1 MLFSGISQNLSPEN
15 ILICQ
20 PTSKEKP
27 LALSL
32 KIKVLGWDAT
42 VGYQSSAGQTSSY
55 LSNLSISVF
64 REGGKQK
71 AGNHLSP
78 VGWACRRGTGKKTFI
93 DFTQLVSKNL
103 LPFGQ
108 DSTTEAELR
117 EILDQGKRL
126 CFTHFLI
133 YTYDYSSVL
142 NVVDLVQKEF
152 YFTVICQSG
161 NYQSHRNR
169 GFCVHTCSVLSFLPP
184 PRSQSPHLLI
194 PPPRTRASKLC

>member
-15 ILICQ
+15 ILTCL

-27 LALSL
+27 LALTL
-32 KIKVLGWDAT
+32 KRKVLGGDAT

-93 DFTQLVSKNL
+93 DFAQLCLQELASLWPGFNNRSWTSR
-103 LPFGQ
+103 
-108 DSTTEAELR
+108 DSWPRQATALHALSDWDSRLFISFECGWLGTKG
-117 EILDQGKRL
+117 ILFHGDL
-126 CFTHFLI
+126 
-133 YTYDYSSVL
+133 SV
-142 NVVDLVQKEF
+142 
-152 YFTVICQSG
+152 G
-161 NYQSHRNR
+161 
-169 GFCVHTCSVLSFLPP
+169 
-184 PRSQSPHLLI
+184 
-194 PPPRTRASKLC
+194 